1 VELTVLGAGTAVPSP
16 GRSPAGYL
24 VRVGGSPLL
33 FDLGPG
39 TLARL
44 ATAGVSHRE
53 LRRVFVSHLHS
64 DHVLDLVTLLQ
75 ASNATPG
82 WTREAPLELYGCHGL
97 ARLVSQVMAAFDG
110 MAPKGFPLRVIELG
124 EERRDFEGFTLETAL
139 TAHTDTSLAFRVEAE
154 GRILVYSGDA
164 IETPQLA
171 QLARA
176 ADVFVCECSFPRG
189 WRTPDHVTADGA
201 GRLARAAG
209 ARTLVLSHLYPPAQE
224 VDVAAQSRAE
234 YGGEVLVAVDGTTLD
249 LARGDPHG
257 PDVKKRLLGG

>member
-1 VELTVLGAGTAVPSP
+1 VDLTVLGAGTAVPSP

-24 VRVGGSPLL
+24 VRAGGSPLL

-44 ATAGVSHRE
+44 RTAGVSHRE
-53 LRRVFVSHLHS
+53 LRRVFISHLHS

-82 WTREAPLELYGCHGL
+82 WSREEPLELYGCGGL
-97 ARLVSQVMAAFDG
+97 SRLVNQLMAAFEG
-110 MAPKGFPLRVIELG
+110 TAPKRYPLRVIELG
-124 EERRDFEGFTLETAL
+124 KERRDLGDVILETDF
-139 TAHTDTSLAFRVEAE
+139 TAHTKTSLAFRVEAD
-154 GRILVYSGDA
+154 GQALVYSGDA
-164 IETPQLA
+164 IETPELA
-171 QLARA
+171 RLARA

-189 WRTPDHVTADGA
+189 WRTLDHVTADGA

-224 VDVAAQSRAE
+224 ADVAGQARAE
-234 YGGEVLVAVDGTTLD
+234 YGGEVVVAVDGTAVD
-249 LARGDPHG
+249 IGAR
-257 PDVKKRLLGG
+257 

>member
-1 VELTVLGAGTAVPSP
+1 MELTVLGAGTAVPSP

-24 VRVGGSPLL
+24 IRAGGSPLL

-53 LRRVFVSHLHS
+53 LGRVFISHLHS

-82 WTREAPLELYGCHGL
+82 WKREAPLELYGCHGL
-97 ARLVSQVMAAFDG
+97 ARLVRQVMVAFDG
-110 MAPKGFPLRVIELG
+110 TAPEGFPLRVVELG
-124 EERRDFEGFTLETAL
+124 AERHDLGGFALETAL
-139 TAHTDTSLAFRVEAE
+139 TAHTETSLAFRVEAD
-154 GRILVYSGDA
+154 GQAIVYSGDA
-164 IETPQLA
+164 IETPALVQLA
-171 QLARA
+171 HG

-201 GRLARAAG
+201 GRMARAAG
-209 ARTLVLSHLYPPAQE
+209 AQRLVLSHLYPPAQE
-224 VDVAAQSRAE
+224 ADVAAQARVE
-234 YGGEVLVAVDGTTLD
+234 YAGDVLVAVDGTRVD
-249 LARGDPHG
+249 LGR
-257 PDVKKRLLGG
+257 